1 MAKYLIRLDDAC
13 PTFHFQK
20 WKLFFDVFDT
30 YGVKPII
37 AVIPHNESEAFNTIN
52 EGLDFWEEVR
62 HWDTKGYE
70 IAFHGYNHVYGS
82 NAKGIIGLENYKSEF
97 AGLPLEEQEEKL
109 RKGQEI
115 FLKERLNPRVFIAPA
130 HTFDFNTL
138 KALRK
143 ETNVDIISDGFAL
156 QGFLEYGFKWIPM
169 QLWGPKNKKN
179 GLWTICY
186 HPETAKEKDVMLL
199 EKFIKENLKDIIS
212 VDDVTYTNLSFSDYA
227 YRYYFFFKIF
237 AHKMMAKLKR

>member
-13 PTFHFQK
+13 PTFHFEK
-20 WKLFFDVFDT
+20 WQLFFDVFDK

-37 AVIPHNESEAFNTIN
+37 AVIPNNESKAFDTFN

-62 HWDTKGYE
+62 KWNANDYE
-70 IAFHGYNHVYGS
+70 IAFHGYNHVYGTQD
-82 NAKGIIGLENYKSEF
+82 KGIIGLENYKSEF
-97 AGLPLEEQEEKL
+97 AGLPLEAQEEKL

-115 FLKERLNPRVFIAPA
+115 FEREQLNPRVFVAPA

-138 KALRK
+138 KALK
-143 ETNVDIISDGFAL
+143 NQTYVSIISDGFAL
-156 QGFLEYGFKWIPM
+156 QGFLEYGFNWIPM
-169 QLWGPKNKKN
+169 QLWGPKNKKS

-186 HPETAKEKDVMLL
+186 HPETAKQKDLQAL
-199 EKFIKENLKDIIS
+199 EQFIQKNRADIIT
-212 VDDVTYTNLSFSDYA
+212 VDDVTYHKLNLKDYT

-237 AHKMMAKLKR
+237 VHKMIAKLKP